1 MRRSASE
8 KMEVIRIVEG
18 SELGVKRTLEE
29 LGISRSTFY
38 EWYKS
43 YLEEGFDGLKP
54 KTSKR
59 KSFWNKIPEKERQKV
74 IETALDRTELSP
86 RELAFEITDEQGW
99 FISES
104 SVYRILKEKGFTVLF
119 QMRFRPFQ
127 MRIRDFIIFSNE
139 ILTLANMMLVSRI
152 LTTLLI

>member
-38 EWYKS
+38 EWYKR
-43 YLEEGFDGLKP
+43 YLEEGFDGLKI

-59 KSFWNKIPEKERQKV
+59 KSFWNKIPEEEKKAESTIDGIIEKV
-74 IETALDRTELSP
+74 NKA
-86 RELAFEITDEQGW
+86 
-99 FISES
+99 
-104 SVYRILKEKGFTVLF
+104 
-119 QMRFRPFQ
+119 M
-127 MRIRDFIIFSNE
+127 
-139 ILTLANMMLVSRI
+139 
-152 LTTLLI
+152 